1 MVDGQKNIAASVRQR
16 LQNLSRLKKRDFG
29 LILVNYGLERLIF
42 RLSVSPFRDRFV
54 LKGGMLVTLWTGDEA
69 RTTRDADFLGFGEL
83 DEENLKAIFTEIMG
97 IQTEDGLIFDTVHLT
112 IESIREDQ
120 IYGGARLKTI
130 ALLEK
135 ARIPITID
143 IGLGDAL
150 TNPDYI
156 IDYPSMLNEPI
167 ANLRAYPPE
176 TVIAEKFQAIV
187 ALGLAN
193 GRMKNYYDLWALPSV
208 LTIEP
213 AALDSAIFATFERRK
228 TGLPTLVPPGLA
240 QTFFDDPQK
249 KQQWVTYAASIGLD
263 GVSLEHV
270 VSSIW
275 AYLGPSCDRLNR
287 VR

>member
-1 MVDGQKNIAASVRQR
+1 MVDVQKNMAASVRQR

-29 LILVNYGLERLIF
+29 LILVNYGLERFIY

-83 DEENLKAIFTEIMG
+83 DEEKLRMIFTEIMV
-97 IQTEDGLIFDTVHLT
+97 IQTEDGLIFDTANLT
-112 IESIREDQ
+112 IESIRDDQ
-120 IYGGARLKTI
+120 IYGGARLKTV

-150 TNPDYI
+150 TNPDYV
-156 IDYPSMLNEPI
+156 IDYPSMLDQPI
-167 ANLRAYPPE
+167 VNLRAYPPE

-193 GRMKNYYDLWALPSV
+193 GRMKDYYDLWALPTV

-213 AALDSAIFATFERRK
+213 AELDSAIFATFERRE
-228 TGLPTLVPPGLA
+228 TGVPTLVPPGLA

-275 AYLGPSCDRLNR
+275 AYLGPSCERLNR

>member
-97 IQTEDGLIFDTVHLT
+97 IQTEDGLIFDTVNLT

-176 TVIAEKFQAIV
+176 TVISEKFQAIV

-193 GRMKNYYDLWALPSV
+193 GRMKDYYDLWALPSV

-213 AALDSAIFATFERRK
+213 AALDSAIFATFEHRE
-228 TGLPTLVPPGLA
+228 TGVPTLVPQGLA

-275 AYLGPSCDRLNR
+275 AYLGPSCERLNR

>member
-193 GRMKNYYDLWALPSV
+193 GRMKDYYDLWALPSV